1 MSAIVVQDIRNG
13 TAFILDGQPYIGLKY
28 EHIKMGRGSATIKIK
43 AKNLLT
49 GATLEKSFI
58 NSARVEEV
66 SMERKPMQFLY
77 KDGEEYVFMDP
88 KSFEQV
94 SLSQSIVGE
103 NGAYLQGEVSV
114 NVLFWDEKPLWIE
127 LPPKMEFMV
136 AQTDPGVKGN
146 SVSNLYKSA
155 TLENGILTRVPL
167 FIEEGE
173 RIVVDTRDGSYCERV
188 KKQN

>member
-1 MSAIVVQDIRNG
+1 MSAIGVQDIRNG

-66 SMERKPMQFLY
+66 TMERKPMQFLY
-77 KDGEEYVFMDP
+77 KDGEDFVFMDP
-88 KSFEQV
+88 KSYEQITLPASV
-94 SLSQSIVGE
+94 TAE
-103 NGAYLQGEVSV
+103 NGVYLGEEVLV

-127 LPPKMEFMV
+127 LPPKMEFTV
-136 AQTDPGVKGN
+136 VETDPGVKGN
-146 SVSNLYKSA
+146 SVSNLYKNA
-155 TLENGILTRVPL
+155 KLNNGLETRVPL

-173 RIVVDTRDGSYCERV
+173 KVLIDTRDGSYCERV
-188 KKQN
+188 KKN